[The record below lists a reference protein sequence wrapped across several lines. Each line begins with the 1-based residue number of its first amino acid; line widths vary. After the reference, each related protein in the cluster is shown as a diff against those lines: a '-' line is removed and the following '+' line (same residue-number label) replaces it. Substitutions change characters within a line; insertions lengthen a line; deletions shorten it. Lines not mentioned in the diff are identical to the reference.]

1 MREWFV
7 YFPAGSIEPQ
17 IIPVTIADT
26 DALLLFFYLTLGV
39 ESVEVVHFGR
49 SGNSIM
55 IVDEEGLLKPDPVP
69 SPVGCALY
77 PGYIVG
83 GVIICQSGSRNG
95 EPDAVGFET
104 MPEAYAAAAAAKTV
118 AQMYLARMQD
128 PDTHEEP

>member
-1 MREWFV
+1 MIEWFV
-7 YFPAGSIEPQ
+7 YFPAGSVEPQ
-17 IIPVTIADT
+17 IIPVSIADT

-39 ESVEVVHFGR
+39 ESVESVHFGR
-49 SGNSIM
+49 GNSIM

-83 GVIICQSGSRNG
+83 GVIICQEGKRNG
-95 EPDAVGFET
+95 EPDAVGFDT
-104 MPEAYAAAAAAKTV
+104 MIEAHAAAAAAKTV
-118 AQMYLARMQD
+118 AQLYLARMQD